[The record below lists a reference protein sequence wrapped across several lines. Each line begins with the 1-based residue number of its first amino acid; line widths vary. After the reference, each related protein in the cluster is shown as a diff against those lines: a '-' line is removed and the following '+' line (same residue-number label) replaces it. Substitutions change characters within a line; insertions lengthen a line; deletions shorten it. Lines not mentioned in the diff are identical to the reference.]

1 MNKKSAW
8 GEISDK
14 DKSVW
19 KPIDKEKTYPV
30 KKEEPRKYEED
41 LNMLRER
48 MKQKTKFNG
57 GK

>member
-1 MNKKSAW
+1 MENKSAW

-14 DKSVW
+14 DKSLW

-30 KKEEPRKYEED
+30 KKEEPRNYNED

-48 MKQKTKFNG
+48 MKIKTKFHG